1 MVRIIWSPNA
11 ISDLE
16 SICDFIA
23 FDSEYYAHSFAKGV
37 IHSIENLILFP
48 KSGRVVPEYNQQHI
62 REIIYH
68 KYRIVYRIK
77 SDVVEIAAITH
88 GARLMDNIQC

>member
-37 IHSIENLILFP
+37 IHSI
-48 KSGRVVPEYNQQHI
+48 
-62 REIIYH
+62 
-68 KYRIVYRIK
+68 
-77 SDVVEIAAITH
+77 
-88 GARLMDNIQC
+88 